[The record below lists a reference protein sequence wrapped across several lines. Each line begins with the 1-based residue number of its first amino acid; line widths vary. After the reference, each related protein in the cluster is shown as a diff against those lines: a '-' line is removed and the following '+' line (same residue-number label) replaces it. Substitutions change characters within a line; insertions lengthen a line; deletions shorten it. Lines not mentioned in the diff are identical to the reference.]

1 MATLKKARRQH
12 IRTTKNRKNDVDA
25 TWTPFRA
32 AEKKYKAR
40 YPPLDLTGVLDLT
53 REETTTRVGTSSE
66 GTGIYTLATVPG
78 VFYGYSSTAHSFDTG
93 LVLLPSFVS
102 PQVQHTLVRWAL
114 RDHARHPNETN
125 LDAHYVLPPEGLWNA
140 HLASLST
147 DTQLP
152 LIVPKASE
160 CTTGTSTAG
169 PRALTA
175 NDAASKTNLLSLQA
189 LPKPPPDPSPTV
201 HACTPS
207 ELVPKLRW
215 ANIGWSYHWG
225 TKQYDFP
232 KGRGHVDA
240 RLRDLCR
247 HAVNSVPWEKVF
259 GEGEGSVEGW
269 GDDDWRTWNET
280 YDPDA
285 GIVNFYQTKD
295 TLMAHVDRSEVCATS
310 PLVSISL
317 GNAAIF
323 LIGGLTRDVEPVP
336 ILLRSGDVIIMSGPA
351 CRRAYHAD
359 AHIHPLFHDERIGVP
374 RILDNTLPEHFSYPH
389 EQPCTRTAEHGGDC
403 VTECECKNADLHG
416 ATAASAF
423 HPDAAAVMAEAKAW
437 EPYRSY
443 LKNARINVNV
453 RQVFPKGFVPGASDH
468 HDR

>member
-66 GTGIYTLATVPG
+66 GTGIYTLATVP
-78 VFYGYSSTAHSFDTG
+78 G

-351 CRRAYHAD
+351 CRRAYH
-359 AHIHPLFHDERIGVP
+359 GVP

-403 VTECECKNADLHG
+403 VTE
-416 ATAASAF
+416 F
-423 HPDAAAVMAEAKAW
+423 MAEAKAW